1 MTNNTLGLEYFMRN
15 TSCVPM
21 SLINMFM
28 YSISTTQVYIFFVI
42 FGFSISQSLTDR
54 NTVNV
59 NIWLSII
66 FGVEAKSDIRYIK
79 YISKCNA

>member
-15 TSCVPM
+15 TSCDPM
-21 SLINMFM
+21 SFINMFM

-42 FGFSISQSLTDR
+42 FGISISQSLTDR

-59 NIWLSII
+59 YIWLSIL
-66 FGVEAKSDIRYIK
+66 FGV
-79 YISKCNA
+79 

>member
-21 SLINMFM
+21 SFINMFM

-42 FGFSISQSLTDR
+42 FGISISQSLTDR

-59 NIWLSII
+59 YIWLSIL
-66 FGVEAKSDIRYIK
+66 FGV
-79 YISKCNA
+79 